1 MEKDKR
7 YLRVKSKTLMI
18 CMIFRKFFCEV
29 YGEDT
34 IRLDCAINTDI
45 CFLFNRPLQLSKE
58 SLVVNCNVIG
68 GK

>member
-7 YLRVKSKTLMI
+7 KRYLRVKTLMI

-45 CFLFNRPLQLSKE
+45 CFQRKRNLI
-58 SLVVNCNVIG
+58 NVPYLISI
-68 GK
+68 KKYEV